1 MKLST
6 RGLISCLSLALL
18 LAACYTDKRAAV
30 PDDDARD
37 PETQVYAAA
46 LEERYV
52 ADARPAG
59 REAKLL
65 LVANETSADPKRF
78 RERRHEMRLASREVL
93 DDFEEKNREPRPLKV
108 DFGLRIRT
116 QPINAEEARRLAPVK
131 DGIPDFDPMHEKYPE
146 ASGVVMLSRV
156 GFNRDM
162 TEALVELDR
171 GLCGRGCGE
180 GAFVLLAREGG
191 RWKVRDYYGVYM
203 A

>member
-1 MKLST
+1 MRVRL
-6 RGLISCLSLALL
+6 SCLSLALL
-18 LAACYTDKRAAV
+18 LAACYAGKRAAA
-30 PDDDARD
+30 PDDARD

-52 ADARPAG
+52 ADTRLLG

-65 LVANETSADPKRF
+65 LVADETSADLKRF
-78 RERRHEMRLASREVL
+78 RERRDEMRLASQEVL
-93 DDFEEKNREPRPLKV
+93 DDFEAKNREPRPLKA

-116 QPINAEEARRLAPVK
+116 QPIPPEEARRLVPVK
-131 DGIPDFDPMHEKYPE
+131 DGIPDFNPMHEKYPE
-146 ASGVVMLSRV
+146 ASGVLTLSRV

-162 TEALVELDR
+162 TEALVEVDR
-171 GLCGRGCGE
+171 GSCGLGCGE

-191 RWKVRDYYGVYM
+191 RWKVRDYYGGYM